1 MKNNIPRLSRHTILG
16 DTNILNLRCLWDI
29 YVEISTEHCIRLD
42 CLSRM
47 QEIEVMDIHLGV
59 ICVKQKER
67 VSKATQGGRSEE
79 EHREEGQAGR
89 HGRSFRYAS
98 GKVRL
103 GLKCFHWIWQQ
114 GSH

>member
-1 MKNNIPRLSRHTILG
+1 MDWTQTLRGFKQIQTFNANYSVRGSPVHFKEMNEASHQDKQITLG
-16 DTNILNLRCLWDI
+16 CG
-29 YVEISTEHCIRLD
+29 E
-42 CLSRM
+42 
-47 QEIEVMDIHLGV
+47 
-59 ICVKQKER
+59 
-67 VSKATQGGRSEE
+67 KATNLPKDLLALKNQ